1 MKIPIISLVIV
12 VVDELIKWFVL
23 QTPSPVEFH
32 KNTGLIFDIP
42 IRMPIILFFSFLI
55 GAVLVRLA
63 WKHAKKHPEI
73 ASAASLIIIGA
84 LGNIYDRIAYG
95 FTVDYILIG
104 RSAINLSDLVILSG
118 VVWLI
123 LASRKIHNNEKL
135 TV

>member
-1 MKIPIISLVIV
+1 MKIPIISLAVVII
-12 VVDELIKWFVL
+12 DELIKWFVL
-23 QTPSPVEFH
+23 QTPSPIEFH

-42 IRMPIILFFSFLI
+42 LRMPVILFFSFLI
-55 GAVLVRLA
+55 GAALIRLA
-63 WKHAKKHPEI
+63 WKHAKKHPKI

-104 RSAINLSDLVILSG
+104 QSAINLSDLVILSG
-118 VVWLI
+118 VIWLI

-135 TV
+135 TA